1 MAYGKRQESIKI
13 YVDPR
18 RYVRVRDGGVS
29 RYGSSRLKT
38 IYSQSLALG
47 ESTLEVIVSSSLVW
61 YSGSRRI
68 VEPRM
73 TPLRLC
79 HAADGRARL
88 HLDCTLGTILAVS
101 ASIISGGGWPL

>member
-1 MAYGKRQESIKI
+1 MVFFCGWRGAIASERPALNVNWLYQQDSPTSIDEAYGKRQESIKI
-13 YVDPR
+13 YVGPR

-73 TPLRLC
+73 TPLRL
-79 HAADGRARL
+79 
-88 HLDCTLGTILAVS
+88 
-101 ASIISGGGWPL
+101 